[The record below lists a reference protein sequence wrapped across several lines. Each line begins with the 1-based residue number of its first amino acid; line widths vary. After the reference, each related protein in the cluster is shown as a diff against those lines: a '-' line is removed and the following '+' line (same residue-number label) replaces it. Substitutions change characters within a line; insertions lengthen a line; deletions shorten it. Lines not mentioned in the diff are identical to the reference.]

1 MLTLYI
7 DADACPVKEE
17 TYRVACRHG
26 LPVIVVANAPMR
38 MPSQSGIR
46 LQVVSDGFDA
56 ADDWIV
62 EHAGPGDIV
71 ITSDIPLADRS
82 LKRGAFVLGNTG
94 RPFTEE
100 NIGDALA
107 SREIS
112 AELREMGAMR
122 GGPAPFG
129 KKDRSEFLNQLDK
142 AIHLLKRRYKGAA
155 ASGMG
160 SSEGAAAGS
169 SSDAERP

>member
-1 MLTLYI
+1 MLTIFI
-7 DADACPVKEE
+7 DADACPVKDE
-17 TYRVACRHG
+17 TYKVAKRHA
-26 LPVIVVANAPMR
+26 LEVILVANAPMR
-38 MPSQSGIR
+38 IPSDPGIR

-62 EHAGPGDIV
+62 ESAGPGDIV

-82 LKRGAFVLGNTG
+82 LKKGAFVLGNTG

-112 AELREMGAMR
+112 QEMREMGMMR
-122 GGPAPFG
+122 GGPAPFQN
-129 KKDRSEFLNQLDK
+129 KDRSEFLMQLDR
-142 AIHLLKRRYKGAA
+142 AIHALKRKYKTV
-155 ASGMG
+155 
-160 SSEGAAAGS
+160 
-169 SSDAERP
+169 